1 MQCVAVAAVV
11 AMAALVAVPA
21 MVALAAVA
29 AMVAVVAL
37 TAVEGE
43 ERGSE
48 AMPVPGTGY
57 TLNRKC
63 MMSPSCTT

>member
-1 MQCVAVAAVV
+1 MQCVAVAAAAVV
-11 AMAALVAVPA
+11 AVAV
-21 MVALAAVA
+21 VAVAAVA
-29 AMVAVVAL
+29 VAAL

-43 ERGSE
+43 EWGTE